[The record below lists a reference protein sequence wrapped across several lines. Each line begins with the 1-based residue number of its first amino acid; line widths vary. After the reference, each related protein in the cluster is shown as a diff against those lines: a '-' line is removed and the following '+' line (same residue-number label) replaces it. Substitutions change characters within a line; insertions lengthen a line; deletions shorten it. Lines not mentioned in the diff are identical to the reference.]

1 VLGLLKAWRLDLSA
15 PSRPV
20 SWLALGQL
28 FGAFAGIGGVGY
40 QRAQAVEG
48 IGAVAAAAVG
58 LARRRAGRR
67 SYGHRVA
74 SPSAPEP
81 EEVSSA
87 LRRRLAGR
95 FPGEVT
101 DAEAPTRISGGL
113 DFWVYGL
120 HFAGPGLPEQWGAP
134 LVARIAARPGRFPLM
149 ERGSRLQDWVAAHG
163 YPAPPVLDLVPPGE
177 LLEFPVQVMERASGT
192 TVAQAI
198 TAAPR
203 HMLRLT
209 GQLGTCHAALHRLPV
224 PEWAGEW
231 SMAGNRLRL
240 PRRLAAN
247 GSVPGLAEAVERTE
261 LILPRLEHGAA
272 AICHGDFHVANVLI
286 DQGKLAVIDWTD
298 TGTGDRHGD
307 IARTVWVFGFAAAAA
322 PRLRGRLVLRAVTPA
337 LSRAYLSAYRR
348 ELPVDAARLRLWM
361 PLHFLHAWAM
371 LAAGEQQPAG
381 RSPFRPGLAAWAR
394 SQFWRHLNGLPS
406 VPGR

>member
-1 VLGLLKAWRLDLSA
+1 
-15 PSRPV
+15 
-20 SWLALGQL
+20 
-28 FGAFAGIGGVGY
+28 
-40 QRAQAVEG
+40 
-48 IGAVAAAAVG
+48 
-58 LARRRAGRR
+58 
-67 SYGHRVA
+67 
-74 SPSAPEP
+74 
-81 EEVSSA
+81 VSSA

-101 DAEAPTRISGGL
+101 DAEAPARISGGL

-120 HFAGPGLPEQWGAP
+120 HFAGPGLPGQWGAP

-177 LLEFPVQVMERASGT
+177 LLEFPVQVMERAPGT

-203 HMLRLT
+203 RML
-209 GQLGTCHAALHRLPV
+209 
-224 PEWAGEW
+224 
-231 SMAGNRLRL
+231 
-240 PRRLAAN
+240 
-247 GSVPGLAEAVERTE
+247 
-261 LILPRLEHGAA
+261 
-272 AICHGDFHVANVLI
+272 
-286 DQGKLAVIDWTD
+286 
-298 TGTGDRHGD
+298 
-307 IARTVWVFGFAAAAA
+307 
-322 PRLRGRLVLRAVTPA
+322 PA
-337 LSRAYLSAYRR
+337 LSRAYLTAYRR

-394 SQFWRHLNGLPS
+394 NQFWRHLNDLPPS